1 MLLALWAAAAAFVVW
16 GAPGVPF
23 HPDESTYLYM
33 SQDFDRL
40 IHQGPASVTWQS
52 ANQPADVLRYRLLDA
67 PMIHYLVGLGRSLA
81 GLPALPRDWSW
92 SMNWVEN
99 GLLGAM
105 PSPAQLT
112 AARLPVA
119 LMTAL
124 SLGLVYSIGARM
136 SGLATGLLGALL
148 YGLSG
153 VVLLHGRR
161 AMAEGPLVFF
171 GLLTIW
177 LLLSRP
183 RQRPE
188 FAGASAA
195 LTVASKLTGLA
206 MAPIAALA
214 LWLAPL
220 GKLPA
225 DWCTRLKSLLWFA
238 ASFVAA
244 LFLLSPAL
252 WSAPFAG
259 LQALADT
266 RQDLLSV
273 QSAALRVATPGLVAD
288 SLGARAVGILYQV
301 YFAPL
306 AFWDLPNYSAQT
318 RPAELAYLA
327 QPLHSGWHTPL
338 LTTNLIVGGVIFG
351 LTLAGMAFGALSL
364 LRRSPALKSDGR
376 YALIVVGAWTGA
388 TVLGLLTLNII
399 WQRYYLPL
407 MPIVCLWAA
416 YGAASLARPI
426 AELLAARKS
435 PALQS

>member
-40 IHQGPASVTWQS
+40 IHQRPASVTSQS

-119 LMTAL
+119 LLTAL

-153 VVLLHGRR
+153 VVLLQGRR

-220 GKLPA
+220 G
-225 DWCTRLKSLLWFA
+225 
-238 ASFVAA
+238 
-244 LFLLSPAL
+244 
-252 WSAPFAG
+252 
-259 LQALADT
+259 
-266 RQDLLSV
+266 
-273 QSAALRVATPGLVAD
+273 
-288 SLGARAVGILYQV
+288 
-301 YFAPL
+301 
-306 AFWDLPNYSAQT
+306 
-318 RPAELAYLA
+318 
-327 QPLHSGWHTPL
+327 
-338 LTTNLIVGGVIFG
+338 
-351 LTLAGMAFGALSL
+351 
-364 LRRSPALKSDGR
+364 
-376 YALIVVGAWTGA
+376 
-388 TVLGLLTLNII
+388 
-399 WQRYYLPL
+399 
-407 MPIVCLWAA
+407 
-416 YGAASLARPI
+416 
-426 AELLAARKS
+426 
-435 PALQS
+435 